1 MSVPDVTGE
10 LLAAGASRGQPA
22 TLRAAGGLT
31 LVREGRSTLL
41 DTGGLAVS
49 HRLSGVARRLTL
61 PDGAVFVTADDDGL
75 EALLAAAGVR
85 VGGRRIA
92 FLEAMRPRLIA
103 VVTLLVAAILVS
115 MRWGLPIAADAAATL
130 VPHGI
135 EVAMGANSLDILD
148 AVALQ
153 PSQLHAERA
162 AETQVLFAELR
173 RAAGAAPDLRLENR
187 EGFLIGANAL
197 ALPGG
202 PIIVTDELV
211 DLAPSTDALAGVL
224 AHEIAHV
231 EEQHGLR
238 RLMRAVGMALIITVA
253 IGDSGDLVEE
263 AAGLPA
269 LLMDRAYSRNFEAEA
284 DDGAVAI
291 MRKAGRDPAALADML
306 AALDAKGAA
315 ADTEERQDWL
325 ASHPATADRIAR
337 LRGEALR

>member
-115 MRWGLPIAADAAATL
+115 MRWEIP
-130 VPHGI
+130 GI
-135 EVAMGANSLDILD
+135 SRRNSLNRRDSSVSAITTRTDHLSPTRARMSFT
-148 AVALQ
+148 AV
-153 PSQLHAERA
+153 HC
-162 AETQVLFAELR
+162 
-173 RAAGAAPDLRLENR
+173 GA
-187 EGFLIGANAL
+187 
-197 ALPGG
+197 
-202 PIIVTDELV
+202 
-211 DLAPSTDALAGVL
+211 S
-224 AHEIAHV
+224 
-231 EEQHGLR
+231 
-238 RLMRAVGMALIITVA
+238 
-253 IGDSGDLVEE
+253 
-263 AAGLPA
+263 
-269 LLMDRAYSRNFEAEA
+269 
-284 DDGAVAI
+284 
-291 MRKAGRDPAALADML
+291 
-306 AALDAKGAA
+306 
-315 ADTEERQDWL
+315 
-325 ASHPATADRIAR
+325 
-337 LRGEALR
+337 